1 MMEKLPDS
9 FLFGVLTAILGF
21 AISCFLLFSVRHILM
36 NHFGSAGVFAEPKL
50 QLIAILI
57 NIVFFRLVLVN
68 YKKEKTGRGILFTTV
83 ILALV
88 YFFMH
93 SRYHFRMM
101 PTEPNIEMENSNVN
115 A

>member
-1 MMEKLPDS
+1 MQKLPDN
-9 FLFGVLTAILGF
+9 FLFGVITAMLGL
-21 AISCFLLFSVRHILM
+21 AINCFLLFSVRHILM
-36 NHFGSAGVFAEPKL
+36 NHFGNEGVFAEPKP
-50 QLIAILI
+50 QLIAVLI
-57 NIVFFRLVLVN
+57 NIIFFRLVIVN

-83 ILALV
+83 MLALV

-101 PTEPNIEMENSNVN
+101 STEPNIEMENSNVN